1 LVLTQPCC
9 ENHELAVPNK
19 IYAYMMAGIAVGATA
34 TRGHRSAVPAIADIG
49 FEYQPGNHA
58 EFAAR
63 VNALVREPG
72 RLRASREEAFRLARS
87 RYNWEIEGA
96 RLVERIARLE
106 REVIQPAV
114 TPAVVA

>member
-1 LVLTQPCC
+1 
-9 ENHELAVPNK
+9 
-19 IYAYMMAGIAVGATA
+19 
-34 TRGHRSAVPAIADIG
+34 
-49 FEYQPGNHA
+49 
-58 EFAAR
+58 
-63 VNALVREPG
+63 VREPG